1 MSCTAKMEEGLR
13 MKSSS
18 GGIGGSGI
26 FGLFGTVIQCKS
38 DDTTWFCMLSKFVN
52 TLILLMILFYFISIA
67 FDFFTSFTSSKKM
80 KGGYFWGITKK

>member
-1 MSCTAKMEEGLR
+1 MSCTAKIDEGLK

-26 FGLFGTVIQCKS
+26 FGMFGTVIQCKS

-52 TLILLMILFYFISIA
+52 TLILLMIVFYFISIA
-67 FDFFTSFTSSKKM
+67 FDFFKSFTSNKKM
-80 KGGYFWGITKK
+80 KGGSAWRAIK